1 MMIKA
6 TALIIDMDSKIYTTY
21 RETIYHKDPR
31 YGNIFNINDPVVH
44 MFYEQYLLEH
54 GIPKY
59 IGLSDRQRK
68 NFESEIQLRIN
79 KGIIRIK
86 NRYNGGTNNV
96 RSRNTKGRLSM
107 RR

>member
-44 MFYEQYLLEH
+44 MYYERYLQEH

-68 NFESEIQLRIN
+68 NFESEIQYKIN
-79 KGIIRIK
+79 KGEIIVRRECGSYVRK
-86 NRYNGGTNNV
+86 K
-96 RSRNTKGRLSM
+96 RSRSE
-107 RR
+107 